1 MRKSALARPPRPY
14 TRRRPCRMPSASAA
28 APRWPPPP
36 PRPRPLVPGG
46 PDRVAGRHTWGRS
59 GRATGAR
66 QQALLVL
73 AYLRKGETYAEL
85 AAGFS
90 VGTATAWRYVTKTV
104 ALLAARSPRLRRAL
118 DQARQAG
125 HAYVIIDGTLVLMDR
140 VAAERPFYS
149 GRHRRHGMTS
159 RSSPAP
165 TGTSCGCPAVAR
177 RRPRPDRGP
186 DLGHRAELAVS
197 GLVVLADK
205 GYGCADEHIRT
216 PYKGRNKPA
225 SQKEANRAH
234 ARLRGPGERANAQ
247 LSPGA
252 SYASSV
258 AAPGKPGGWPR
269 QSTFFKPA
277 KSEDEIRLRVRTS
290 ENAAMR
296 TVPASDPL
304 RAEHRQSVPRPAR
317 RRQVS
322 QAFVLGDLHCS
333 SRSWPYMRMHRL
345 A

>member
-1 MRKSALARPPRPY
+1 MRGFHALI
-14 TRRRPCRMPSASAA
+14 
-28 APRWPPPP
+28 
-36 PRPRPLVPGG
+36 L
-46 PDRVAGRHTWGRS
+46 
-59 GRATGAR
+59 
-66 QQALLVL
+66 
-73 AYLRKGETYAEL
+73 
-85 AAGFS
+85 
-90 VGTATAWRYVTKTV
+90 
-104 ALLAARSPRLRRAL
+104 
-118 DQARQAG
+118 
-125 HAYVIIDGTLVLMDR
+125 IDR

-149 GRHRRHGMTS
+149 GRHRRHGMNLQVIAS
-159 RSSPAP
+159 
-165 TGTSCGCPAVAR
+165 
-177 RRPRPDRGP
+177 PDRDIVWVSGP
-186 DLGHRAELAVS
+186 LPGAVHDLTAARTWGIVRELAAS

-234 ARLRGPGERANAQ
+234 ARLRRPGERANAQ

-322 QAFVLGDLHCS
+322 QAFVIGDLHCS
-333 SRSWPYMRMHRL
+333 SRSWLYMRMHRL
-345 A
+345 ATVQTITTHLIVRPVPEAGRRALACLGYVAERDTA